1 MSVKVRHVLFLR
13 NFIQQLRGQG
23 QNLTNAYDGLVS
35 RRVSMKVYLDEPIR
49 YAVGNPIEWV

>member
-1 MSVKVRHVLFLR
+1 
-13 NFIQQLRGQG
+13 
-23 QNLTNAYDGLVS
+23 LVS